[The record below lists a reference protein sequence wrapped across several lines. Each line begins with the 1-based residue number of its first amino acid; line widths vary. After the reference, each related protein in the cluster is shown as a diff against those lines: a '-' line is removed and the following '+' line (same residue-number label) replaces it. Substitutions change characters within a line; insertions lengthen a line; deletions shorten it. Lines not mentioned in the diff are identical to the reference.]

1 VTAQCRRG
9 ELSQQLGRAP
19 NASEIAEHLCIDR
32 EWVIEATI
40 AGANYST
47 LSTDRQP
54 GPDDEFQSIGDTLG
68 DVDPGLDKVLDVAT
82 ARPLIAALPEQQRT
96 VLTLRFFEDMTQS
109 QSPSAWDIRR
119 CTSRGYSPRR
129 WTHYASILR
138 FRDWRNPVGAAVP
151 SGHFATGVECE

>member
-1 VTAQCRRG
+1 MTAQCRRG

-82 ARPLIAALPEQQRT
+82 ARPLIAALPGTATNRPYPPILRRYDPKPIAERMGYSQMHISR
-96 VLTLRFFEDMTQS
+96 LLAKALDTLRIN
-109 QSPSAWDIRR
+109 PSFSRLAEPRGSGGPLGPLRHRR
-119 CTSRGYSPRR
+119 RM
-129 WTHYASILR
+129 
-138 FRDWRNPVGAAVP
+138 
-151 SGHFATGVECE
+151 